1 MAQSATHDP
10 SEIPAGAKKPII
22 LVIGDSL
29 SAEYGLRRD
38 SGWVALLQKRLD
50 DEGLAYQI
58 QNASISGDTSSGG
71 LSRLPNALAQ
81 HQPALVI
88 IELGS
93 NDALRGLSLDM
104 TEQNLDSMVQ
114 MSLDADAQALLLGMQ
129 IPPNYGPKYAEQ
141 FRMSFVNVAQK
152 YDIGLVP
159 FLLEG
164 VAMDRDL
171 FQADGIHP
179 NEQAQPRL
187 AENVWT
193 ELRPLLTSKTP

>member
-10 SEIPAGAKKPII
+10 SEIPAGAKKPLI

-93 NDALRGLSLDM
+93 NDALRGLSLAM
-104 TEQNLDSMVQ
+104 TEQNLDSMVK

>member
-104 TEQNLDSMVQ
+104 TEQNLDSMVK